1 MWTPIR
7 DRQKEPTTAETEN
20 RRIVLQSLHEAIGK
34 AERDRKEAYA
44 ANPASLT
51 PIPIDPAI
59 LQEEREFQLSQRG
72 GLQVIIPVDDSAE
85 EGGDD
90 GGGESE
96 GDYQR
101 SVATIDSIAENAD
114 FVSFE

>member
-20 RRIVLQSLHEAIGK
+20 RRITLQSLREAVGK
-34 AERDRKEAYA
+34 AERDWEEAYA
-44 ANPASLT
+44 TNPTSLT

-59 LQEEREFQLSQRG
+59 LQEEKEFQLSQRG
-72 GLQVIIPVDDSAE
+72 GLQVTIPVDDSAE

-90 GGGESE
+90 SGVRVRGTTS
-96 GDYQR
+96 DQLQQ
-101 SVATIDSIAENAD
+101 
-114 FVSFE
+114 